1 MFSPTPQV
9 CFFFLLKTLEI
20 CYEFLISRVLRYLTW
35 AIFANFSFLLWGR
48 EKFPCVEGK
57 WQVLTCSFFA
67 ETTFSDSFKSP
78 GAGAAS
84 AVSQK
89 NTRKQPS
96 QSCLGQSEKI
106 PRDRRTEICVLVL
119 VHCPCSISWP
129 LPVLAFNL
137 NRKVS
142 SRLVPLTSF

>member
-20 CYEFLISRVLRYLTW
+20 CYEFLISGVLRYLTW
-35 AIFANFSFLLWGR
+35 AIFCQLLFSFMGERKVSLRRRKMTGPYL
-48 EKFPCVEGK
+48 FI
-57 WQVLTCSFFA
+57 FA

-96 QSCLGQSEKI
+96 QNCLGQSEKI

-119 VHCPCSISWP
+119 VYYPCSISWP